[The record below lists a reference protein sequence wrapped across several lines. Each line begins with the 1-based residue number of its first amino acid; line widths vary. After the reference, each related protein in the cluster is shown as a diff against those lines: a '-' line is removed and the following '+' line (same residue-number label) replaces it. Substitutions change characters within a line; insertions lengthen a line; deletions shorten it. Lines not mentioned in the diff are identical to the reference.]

1 MPAARDP
8 RVTCTFEWDTGTIQ
22 KRKTH
27 SVRLEIPPASI
38 ALQFSKTI
46 AKTATTKGWNFNHG
60 LENCA
65 VITAQG
71 KAYQPVNALAEGF
84 NPKLGLSGLELL
96 QAAYVASGR
105 LSSSTELTNTL
116 NSRLIQSVTAP
127 PTLAVPVDGTVA
139 TVAQNASS
147 MSSLAT
153 TAQSNGVVADDGTV
167 TMNAAASQTVY
178 TQTDVNQ
185 LKQTLSSETH
195 NGELS
200 DPNKNTILAQI
211 DGMTTMNV
219 DTTYLSLV
227 ALSSAVSGMDAIL
240 NKFDYFKHKFSNGN
254 NKLSLL
260 GFDPGI
266 VDLLVRDPLILLR
279 SVSASRLS
287 NNLRTQRQ
295 AAVQDAQSGSTG
307 TTDWVIT
314 IYMYWQNMVFS
325 GHFENFSLNQSASEQ
340 GLWNWSFTYVAH
352 RAYLLK
358 QNNILPFDRAFDP
371 EVTEDVTRLNDLLL
385 TDRVDALN
393 RLLSFAGGIL

>member
-1 MPAARDP
+1 MPAAKDP
-8 RVTCTFEWDTGTIQ
+8 RITVCFEWDTGTIQ

-38 ALQFSKTI
+38 GIQLAKNIQKTV
-46 AKTATTKGWNFNHG
+46 TTKGWVFNHG

-71 KAYQPVNALAEGF
+71 KAYQPINALEEGF

-127 PTLAVPVDGTVA
+127 GVPATPVDGTVA
-139 TVAQNASS
+139 TVAQNANSL
-147 MSSLAT
+147 SSLAS
-153 TAQSNGVVADDGTV
+153 TAQSNGVVADDGTITV
-167 TMNAAASQTVY
+167 NSSVSQTSY

-185 LKQTLSSETH
+185 LKETLTAETH
-195 NGELS
+195 NGEFS
-200 DPNKNTILAQI
+200 DSNKSAILNQLE
-211 DGMTTMNV
+211 GMTTLNV
-219 DTTYLSLV
+219 DTTYLALV
-227 ALSSAVSGMDAIL
+227 TLGNTVSGMNSVI
-240 NKFDYFKHKFSNGN
+240 NKFDFFKHKFSNGN
-254 NKLSLL
+254 NKLNLV
-260 GFDPGI
+260 GFDPSI

-287 NNLRTQRQ
+287 NNLRSQRQ
-295 AAVQDAQSGSTG
+295 AAIKDAQSGSTG

-325 GHFENFSLNQSASEQ
+325 GHFENFSLTQSASELN
-340 GLWNWSFTYVAH
+340 LWNWSFTYVAH

-371 EVTEDVTRLNDLLL
+371 DVTEDVTRLNDLLL
-385 TDRVDALN
+385 SGRVDALN